1 MRKRRSRRNSLAH
14 LAAIFISVT
23 AAEIARIGL
32 SGRPNGA
39 APGDGEILLS
49 SGKGAEVEINEDYAS
64 VKYCYLY
71 DQAEQKEICSYV
83 NQAWKEM
90 GLSHHRSVESL
101 VSELSLHKRCYLLG
115 IEKEKAKDAEL
126 ERKEDKRWYVRAT
139 SAALEVLGL

>member
-1 MRKRRSRRNSLAH
+1 
-14 LAAIFISVT
+14 
-23 AAEIARIGL
+23 
-32 SGRPNGA
+32 
-39 APGDGEILLS
+39 
-49 SGKGAEVEINEDYAS
+49 
-64 VKYCYLY
+64 
-71 DQAEQKEICSYV
+71 
-83 NQAWKEM
+83 M